1 MNLYNTLTRRKEEF
15 KPSDKNEAK
24 VYACGPTV
32 YDRAHIGHYRAYI
45 FVDVLRR
52 VLKYNGFQIKAV
64 MNITDVGHLTDD
76 ADAGEDKMEKKATSE
91 HKTVWDIAKF
101 YTDDFFT
108 AMAALNVERLEV
120 VCRATDHIAEMIDL
134 IRQIESRGY
143 TYQITDGVYFDTSK
157 LPDYGKLAG
166 LDLDQ
171 LREGARVEKN
181 QEKKNPTD
189 FALWK
194 LTPTGVRRQMEWDSP
209 WGKGFPG
216 WHIECTA
223 MGVKYLGRQ
232 IDIHTGGMDH
242 IPVHHTNEI
251 AQSEG
256 AFGADVVRFW
266 LHNEFVM
273 VDGEKMSKSKGNFY
287 TLDDIVKRGLNPL
300 AVRYFF
306 LQAHYRT
313 PMNFTWEGVE
323 AGQSGYDRLLDKI
336 GELQAKTKNL
346 KIKTKNH
353 NLKLKTEKA
362 QELSKAFLVAIN
374 DDLNTAK
381 GLAIL
386 WDLLRDQ
393 KITDEDKLALAL
405 DFDQVL
411 GLKLDQVKAP
421 AAVEIP
427 AEVQRLVSAREQAR
441 QNKDFAR
448 SDDLRLQI
456 QAAGF
461 EVKDTPAGQVVR
473 EA

>member
-1 MNLYNTLTRRKEEF
+1 M
-15 KPSDKNEAK
+15 
-24 VYACGPTV
+24 
-32 YDRAHIGHYRAYI
+32 
-45 FVDVLRR
+45 
-52 VLKYNGFQIKAV
+52 
-64 MNITDVGHLTDD
+64 
-76 ADAGEDKMEKKATSE
+76 
-91 HKTVWDIAKF
+91 
-101 YTDDFFT
+101 
-108 AMAALNVERLEV
+108 
-120 VCRATDHIAEMIDL
+120 
-134 IRQIESRGY
+134 
-143 TYQITDGVYFDTSK
+143 
-157 LPDYGKLAG
+157 
-166 LDLDQ
+166 
-171 LREGARVEKN
+171 EKN